1 MKVVDTYEVQEKLNH
16 NIYKKRKRMEREV
29 KREGK
34 RNNRKTTEM
43 VTMGLKRGKTPPN
56 LHL

>member
-1 MKVVDTYEVQEKLNH
+1 
-16 NIYKKRKRMEREV
+16 MEREV